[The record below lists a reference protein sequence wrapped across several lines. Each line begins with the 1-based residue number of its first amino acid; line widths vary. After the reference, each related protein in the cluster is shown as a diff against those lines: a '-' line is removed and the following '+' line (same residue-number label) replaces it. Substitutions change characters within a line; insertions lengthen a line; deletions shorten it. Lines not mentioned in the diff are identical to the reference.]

1 MCKSG
6 KSSKE
11 HVSGLHPGRRCRRSS
26 KGLVAAPGAAKP
38 LTKMG
43 LSGIT
48 TEKNGDFMG
57 NSGFSWGLSGGFMG
71 LSSEQEKRDFNH
83 KD

>member
-43 LSGIT
+43 AI
-48 TEKNGDFMG
+48 GDSLRKKMVISWE
-57 NSGFSWGLSGGFMG
+57 NSGFSWGLSRGFMG
-71 LSSEQEKRDFNH
+71 LSRG
-83 KD
+83 